1 MDFEYAIILEQI
13 YFFSS
18 IATFFLPEHLLSS
31 ASQQECQSQGG
42 WHEGALAP
50 LEWFWQIS

>member
-31 ASQQECQSQGG
+31 ASQQGCQSQGG

-50 LEWFWQIS
+50 LE